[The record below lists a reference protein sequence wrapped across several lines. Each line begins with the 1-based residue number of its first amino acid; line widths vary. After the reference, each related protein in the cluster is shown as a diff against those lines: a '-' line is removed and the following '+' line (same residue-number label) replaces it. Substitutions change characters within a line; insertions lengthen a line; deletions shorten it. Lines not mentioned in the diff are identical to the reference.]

1 MFAGQNIFK
10 IAFRKRRREKK
21 TFCNL
26 NNVYVISEKKLDALT
41 FFLVIFGEISL
52 ELSCCFVLI

>member
-26 NNVYVISEKKLDALT
+26 NNVYGISDKKLNALT
-41 FFLVIFGEISL
+41 LVVFGEISL
-52 ELSCCFVLI
+52 EVSCCFVLI